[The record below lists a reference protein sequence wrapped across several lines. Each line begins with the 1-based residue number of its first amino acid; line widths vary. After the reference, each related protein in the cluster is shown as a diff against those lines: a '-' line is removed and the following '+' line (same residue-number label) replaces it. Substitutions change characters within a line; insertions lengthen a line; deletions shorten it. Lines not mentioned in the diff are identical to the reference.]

1 MNLSPKKQLNLYG
14 LEKEFNEFVQ
24 LFENKK
30 LPNKILLSGQK
41 GIGKSTLCYHLINYI
56 LSKNEDYSYDIKN
69 FTIQE
74 ENKSYK
80 LILNRTNPNFFLI
93 DVKPDK
99 KFIEISQIRNLIVN
113 LNKSSFN
120 EKPKL
125 ILIDNIEYLNLYS
138 INALLK
144 SLEEAKENVYFFLV
158 QNNKKTL
165 DTLKSRCLNYKISLS
180 NKQVIE
186 ITNKLLHSN
195 INDLINPNLLNYYI
209 TPGKIYNLIQ
219 FSIDNKI
226 DLKNYD
232 LEKFLS
238 FIIDNSYYKKES
250 SIKYMIFDFIELLL
264 KNKTLRHN
272 YGLFNYFQKRIKNTY
287 KFNLDEE
294 SLFLEFKTKLMNG

>member
-56 LSKNEDYSYDIKN
+56 LSKNEDHSYDIKN
-69 FTIQE
+69 FIIQE

-80 LILNRTNPNFFLI
+80 LILNGTNPNFFLI

-264 KNKTLRHN
+264 KNKTLGHN
-272 YGLFNYFQKRIKNTY
+272 YGLFNYFQKRIENTY

>member
-56 LSKNEDYSYDIKN
+56 LSKNENHSYDIRN
-69 FTIQE
+69 FIIQE

-80 LILNRTNPNFFLI
+80 LILNETNPNFFLI

-144 SLEEAKENVYFFLV
+144 SLEETKENVYFFLV

-186 ITNKLLHSN
+186 ISNKLLHSN

-238 FIIDNSYYKKES
+238 FIIDNSFYKKES

-272 YGLFNYFQKRIKNTY
+272 YGLFSYFQKRIKNTY

>member
-272 YGLFNYFQKRIKNTY
+272 YGLFNYFQKRIENTY

>member
-56 LSKNEDYSYDIKN
+56 LSKNENHSYDIKN
-69 FTIQE
+69 FIIQE

-80 LILNRTNPNFFLI
+80 LILNGTNPNFFLI

-186 ITNKLLHSN
+186 ISNKLLHSN

-264 KNKTLRHN
+264 KNKTLGHN
-272 YGLFNYFQKRIKNTY
+272 YGLFNYFQKRIENTY

>member
-56 LSKNEDYSYDIKN
+56 LSKNENHSYDIRN
-69 FTIQE
+69 FIIQE

-80 LILNRTNPNFFLI
+80 LILNETNPNFFLI

-144 SLEEAKENVYFFLV
+144 SLEETKENVYFFLV

-186 ITNKLLHSN
+186 ISNKLLHSN

-264 KNKTLRHN
+264 KNKTLGHN
-272 YGLFNYFQKRIKNTY
+272 YGLFNYFQKRIENTY

>member
-41 GIGKSTLCYHLINYI
+41 GIGKSTLCHHLINYI
-56 LSKNEDYSYDIKN
+56 LSKNEDHSYDIKN

>member
-56 LSKNEDYSYDIKN
+56 LSKNEDHSYDIKN

-264 KNKTLRHN
+264 KNKTLGHN
-272 YGLFNYFQKRIKNTY
+272 YGLFNYFQKKIENTY

>member
-56 LSKNEDYSYDIKN
+56 LSKNENHSYDIRN
-69 FTIQE
+69 FIIQE

-80 LILNRTNPNFFLI
+80 LILNETNPNFFLI

-113 LNKSSFN
+113 LNKSSFI
-120 EKPKL
+120 EKHKL

-144 SLEEAKENVYFFLV
+144 SLEETKENVYFFLV

-264 KNKTLRHN
+264 KNKTLGHN
-272 YGLFNYFQKRIKNTY
+272 YGLFNYFQKRIENTY

>member
-56 LSKNEDYSYDIKN
+56 LSKNENHSYDIKN
-69 FTIQE
+69 FIIQE

-80 LILNRTNPNFFLI
+80 LILNGTNPNFFLI

-180 NKQVIE
+180 NERVIE
-186 ITNKLLHSN
+186 ISNKLLHSN

>member
-56 LSKNEDYSYDIKN
+56 LSKNENHSYDIKN
-69 FTIQE
+69 FIIQE

-80 LILNRTNPNFFLI
+80 LILNGTNPNFFLI

-186 ITNKLLHSN
+186 ISNKLLHSN

>member
-144 SLEEAKENVYFFLV
+144 SLEETKENVYFFLV

-186 ITNKLLHSN
+186 ISNKLLHSN

-272 YGLFNYFQKRIKNTY
+272 YGLFSYFQKRIKNTY

>member
-56 LSKNEDYSYDIKN
+56 LSKNENHSYDIRN
-69 FTIQE
+69 FIIQE

-80 LILNRTNPNFFLI
+80 LILNGTNPNFFLI

-186 ITNKLLHSN
+186 ISNKLLHSN

-264 KNKTLRHN
+264 KNKTLGHN
-272 YGLFNYFQKRIKNTY
+272 YGLFNYFQKRIENTY

>member
-14 LEKEFNEFVQ
+14 LEKELNEFVQ
-24 LFENKK
+24 LFDNKK

-56 LSKNEDYSYDIKN
+56 LSKNEDHSYDIKN

-186 ITNKLLHSN
+186 ISNKLLHSN

>member
-56 LSKNEDYSYDIKN
+56 LSKNENHSYDIKN
-69 FTIQE
+69 FIIQE

-186 ITNKLLHSN
+186 TTNKLLHSN

>member
-56 LSKNEDYSYDIKN
+56 LSKNENHSYDIKN
-69 FTIQE
+69 FIIQE

-80 LILNRTNPNFFLI
+80 LILNGTNPNFFLI

>member
-56 LSKNEDYSYDIKN
+56 LSKNENHSYDIKN
-69 FTIQE
+69 FIIQE

-80 LILNRTNPNFFLI
+80 LILNGTNPNFFLI

-99 KFIEISQIRNLIVN
+99 KFIEISQIRNLIEN

-186 ITNKLLHSN
+186 ISNKLLHSN

-264 KNKTLRHN
+264 KNKTLGHN
-272 YGLFNYFQKRIKNTY
+272 YGLFNYFQKRIENTY

>member
-56 LSKNEDYSYDIKN
+56 LSKNEDHSYDIKN

-186 ITNKLLHSN
+186 ISNKLLHSN

-264 KNKTLRHN
+264 KNKTLGHN
-272 YGLFNYFQKRIKNTY
+272 YGLFNYFQKRIENTY

>member
-56 LSKNEDYSYDIKN
+56 LSKNENHSYDIRN
-69 FTIQE
+69 FIIQE

-80 LILNRTNPNFFLI
+80 LILNETNPNFFLI

-186 ITNKLLHSN
+186 ISNKLLHSN

>member
-56 LSKNEDYSYDIKN
+56 LSKNENHSYDIKN
-69 FTIQE
+69 FIIQE

-80 LILNRTNPNFFLI
+80 LILNGTNPNFFLI

-144 SLEEAKENVYFFLV
+144 SLEETKENVYFFLV

-186 ITNKLLHSN
+186 ISNKLLHSN

-264 KNKTLRHN
+264 KNKTLGHN
-272 YGLFNYFQKRIKNTY
+272 YGLFNYFQKRIENTY

>member
-186 ITNKLLHSN
+186 ISNKLLHSN

>member
-56 LSKNEDYSYDIKN
+56 LSKNENHSYDIKN
-69 FTIQE
+69 FIIQE

-80 LILNRTNPNFFLI
+80 LILNETNPNFFLI

-186 ITNKLLHSN
+186 ISNKLLHSN

-264 KNKTLRHN
+264 KNKTLGHN
-272 YGLFNYFQKRIKNTY
+272 YGLFNYFQKRIENTY

>member
-56 LSKNEDYSYDIKN
+56 LSKNEDHSYDIKN

-180 NKQVIE
+180 NKQVIK

>member
-56 LSKNEDYSYDIKN
+56 LSKNENHSYDIRN
-69 FTIQE
+69 FIIQE

-165 DTLKSRCLNYKISLS
+165 DTLKSRCLNFKISLS

-186 ITNKLLHSN
+186 ISNKLLHSN

-272 YGLFNYFQKRIKNTY
+272 YGLFSYFQKRIKNTY

>member
-14 LEKEFNEFVQ
+14 LEKELNEFVQ

-56 LSKNEDYSYDIKN
+56 LSKNENHSYDIKN
-69 FTIQE
+69 FIIQE

-80 LILNRTNPNFFLI
+80 LILNGTNPNFFLI

-186 ITNKLLHSN
+186 ISNKLLHSN

-264 KNKTLRHN
+264 KNKTLGHN
-272 YGLFNYFQKRIKNTY
+272 YGLFNYFQKRIENTY

>member
-56 LSKNEDYSYDIKN
+56 LSKNENHSYDIRN
-69 FTIQE
+69 FIIQE

-80 LILNRTNPNFFLI
+80 LILNETNPNFFLI

-186 ITNKLLHSN
+186 ISNKLLHSN

-264 KNKTLRHN
+264 KNKTLGHN
-272 YGLFNYFQKRIKNTY
+272 YGLFNYFQKRIENTY

>member
-1 MNLSPKKQLNLYG
+1 M
-14 LEKEFNEFVQ
+14 
-24 LFENKK
+24 
-30 LPNKILLSGQK
+30 
-41 GIGKSTLCYHLINYI
+41 
-56 LSKNEDYSYDIKN
+56 
-69 FTIQE
+69 
-74 ENKSYK
+74 
-80 LILNRTNPNFFLI
+80 NRTNPNFFLI

>member
-1 MNLSPKKQLNLYG
+1 MIIWLNEFVTKKQLNLYG

-56 LSKNEDYSYDIKN
+56 LSKNENHSYDIRN
-69 FTIQE
+69 FIIQE

-80 LILNRTNPNFFLI
+80 LILNETNPNFFLI

-138 INALLK
+138 INAL
-144 SLEEAKENVYFFLV
+144 EENQRK
-158 QNNKKTL
+158 
-165 DTLKSRCLNYKISLS
+165 CLLFHKI
-180 NKQVIE
+180 IR
-186 ITNKLLHSN
+186 KL
-195 INDLINPNLLNYYI
+195 
-209 TPGKIYNLIQ
+209 
-219 FSIDNKI
+219 
-226 DLKNYD
+226 
-232 LEKFLS
+232 
-238 FIIDNSYYKKES
+238 
-250 SIKYMIFDFIELLL
+250 
-264 KNKTLRHN
+264 
-272 YGLFNYFQKRIKNTY
+272 
-287 KFNLDEE
+287 
-294 SLFLEFKTKLMNG
+294 

>member
-56 LSKNEDYSYDIKN
+56 LSKNEDHSYDIKN

-264 KNKTLRHN
+264 KNKTLGHN
-272 YGLFNYFQKRIKNTY
+272 YGLFNYFQKRIENTY

>member
-56 LSKNEDYSYDIKN
+56 LSKNENHSYDIRN
-69 FTIQE
+69 FIIQE

-80 LILNRTNPNFFLI
+80 LILNETNPNFFLI

-264 KNKTLRHN
+264 KNKTLGHN
-272 YGLFNYFQKRIKNTY
+272 YGLFNYFQKRIENTY

>member
-56 LSKNEDYSYDIKN
+56 LSKNENHSYDIRN
-69 FTIQE
+69 FIIQE

-80 LILNRTNPNFFLI
+80 LILNETNPNFFLI

-186 ITNKLLHSN
+186 ISNKLLHSN

-238 FIIDNSYYKKES
+238 FIIDNSFYKKES

-264 KNKTLRHN
+264 KNKTLGHN
-272 YGLFNYFQKRIKNTY
+272 YGLFNYFQKRIENTY

>member
-56 LSKNEDYSYDIKN
+56 LSKNEDHSYDIKN

-144 SLEEAKENVYFFLV
+144 SLEETKENVYFFLV

-186 ITNKLLHSN
+186 ISNKLLHSN

-264 KNKTLRHN
+264 KNKTLGHN
-272 YGLFNYFQKRIKNTY
+272 YGLFNYFQKRIENTY